1 MQNIDA
7 HSSIT
12 KKKSFIDWNSIDIG
26 YLGHCFTEIHK
37 CFPLSRES
45 HTRKIPVVSTWIGT
59 DGARMLLR
67 ERDSPWVLGLRDI
80 IATCRFHALQRRNER
95 ENGKYC
101 GTGYGEDKERK
112 AENARESRDIVLR
125 YFVMRSLFAG
135 VKKSRFTTLATY
147 IGHNDAVRLTFA
159 RANGKR
165 AEQWPIKT
173 PLRAGVIART
183 RTC

>member
-1 MQNIDA
+1 M
-7 HSSIT
+7 
-12 KKKSFIDWNSIDIG
+12 
-26 YLGHCFTEIHK
+26 
-37 CFPLSRES
+37 
-45 HTRKIPVVSTWIGT
+45 
-59 DGARMLLR
+59 
-67 ERDSPWVLGLRDI
+67 LGLRDI